1 MRTFLTD
8 KNIYVTPR
16 TNPGLLTRLFTNII
30 FYPQALYIVLSSAS
44 LAKRGKYTDEKWV
57 QKSLGVVKALERAGV
72 RFKIENI
79 DVIRNL
85 DSPCVFIANHMSTL
99 ETFVLPG
106 LIQSFQDVTFVVQK
120 GLMVY
125 PVFKHVMI
133 SRNPIPVSRKNPRQ
147 DLKAVLEGGMER
159 LENNISLVIFP
170 QSTRTLH
177 FDPKKFNSI
186 GIKLA
191 KKAQVPVVPIALKT
205 DAWKIGKLHRDFGE
219 IDPRKQVHIYFDNPL
234 KIKGNGKKEQQY
246 IIQFISK
253 KLSEWSEDSQ

>member
-1 MRTFLTD
+1 MQTFLTD
-8 KNIYVTPR
+8 KNTYITPR
-16 TNPGLLTRLFTNII
+16 KKPGPLIRLFTNII
-30 FYPQALYIVLSSAS
+30 FYPQAIYIVLSSAF

-57 QKSLGVVKALERAGV
+57 KKSLGVVRALERAGV

-85 DSPCVFIANHMSTL
+85 DAPCVFIANHMSTL
-99 ETFVLPG
+99 ETFVIPG
-106 LIQSFQDVTFVVQK
+106 LIQSFQDVTFVVQE

-159 LENNISLVIFP
+159 LKNDISLVIFP

-205 DAWKIGKLHRDFGE
+205 DAWKLGKIHRDFGK
-219 IDPRKQVHIYFDNPL
+219 IDPRKKAHIYFGNPL
-234 KIKGNGKKEQQY
+234 EIEGNGKKEQQY
-246 IIQFISK
+246 IIRFISD
-253 KLSEWSEDSQ
+253 KLSAWSEDEQ